1 VTKILVLAN
10 ETIGGRNLIEKV
22 QERSGADVEY
32 FVVVPQA
39 RPRRGNV
46 VYDEAVRDM
55 AQVRVDLMLAFMRD
69 NNIPGSGEV
78 GDQDPFLAATDAV
91 ASEGIDEIIVS
102 TLPAETSGWLKRD
115 LPERLREATGLPV
128 DHVVS
133 DVVGEGLPFD
143 VTLVAANVTVASEE
157 LHSRLKQL
165 AEESPHRFIV
175 VVPQEHAQGHAVGE
189 ARERL
194 GQLLSSLRSEGIVA
208 AGMIGDP
215 DPYTAIMNAVDY
227 FYISEIVISTLPETS
242 SKWVA
247 DKLVDRIQT
256 AANKP
261 VEHIESSGVGAA
273 AS

>member
-10 ETIGGRNLIEKV
+10 ETIGGRSLIEKV
-22 QERSGADVEY
+22 QERQGDDVE
-32 FVVVPQA
+32 FWVVVPRA

-55 AQVRVDLMLAFMRD
+55 AQVRVDLMKAFMSE
-69 NNIPGSGEV
+69 NGIKGAGEV
-78 GDQDPFLAATDAV
+78 GDPDPFLAATDAV
-91 ASEGIDEIIVS
+91 ASEGLDEIIVS

-115 LPERLREATGLPV
+115 LPERLREQTGLPV
-128 DHVVS
+128 EHVVS

-143 VTLVAANVTVASEE
+143 VTLVAANVTVASDE
-157 LHSRLKQL
+157 LHSRLKAL
-165 AEESPHRFIV
+165 AADSPHRFIV
-175 VVPQEHAQGHAVGE
+175 VVPQDHAQGHAVSE

-194 GQLLSSLRSEGIVA
+194 AQLLESLRSEGIVA

-247 DKLVDRIQT
+247 DKLVERIQS
-256 AANKP
+256 ASHKP
-261 VEHIESSGVGAA
+261 VEHIESTGVPAEA
-273 AS
+273 